1 VNLKNSD
8 VILIMRRQKGSNGA
22 YAQLT
27 EQTLAKHK
35 TRGSSRCDAGIQ
47 MMLKKFSNLKIEND
61 VAEIRE
67 SHFVLLNVS
76 RILTIGNT
84 ELDPI

>member
-1 VNLKNSD
+1 
-8 VILIMRRQKGSNGA
+8 
-22 YAQLT
+22 
-27 EQTLAKHK
+27 
-35 TRGSSRCDAGIQ
+35 